1 VGTAAVVLS
10 ITACAGSTSSAGDA
24 PLPTIGLGSNDGSA
38 QVSGGADVRSI
49 GNSSIDTVVMI
60 GDSITV
66 GSKVELQAAYEALG
80 FSTIMIQ
87 AQGGKRMAI
96 SFGDNA
102 SGVSIAEFLVGIPA
116 ESVGDVDAEA
126 DTDGAEDGDAGADID
141 GAEDGDADS
150 DGAAPID
157 HSNELWVIALGTND
171 INQYANPAELAG
183 IVNEMLSIVP
193 AESGLIWVDTFWRA
207 EPEATAGIN
216 SIIEDRVINRGDSAV
231 AYWSAVADDEGNL
244 RTDGVH
250 PRDAGSLVFAS
261 TISDTIRTFLELE

>member
-1 VGTAAVVLS
+1 MAAVVLS
-10 ITACAGSTSSAGDA
+10 VTACAGSTSSAGDE
-24 PLPTIGLGSNDGSA
+24 PLPTIGLGSNDGSG
-38 QVSGGADVRSI
+38 QVTGGADVRSV

-66 GSKVELQAAYEALG
+66 GAKVELQEVYEALG

-102 SGVSIAEFLVGIPA
+102 SGVSIAEFLVGSPA
-116 ESVGDVDAEA
+116 ESAEGGDVDTDTAEDEA
-126 DTDGAEDGDAGADID
+126 DEGDAEID
-141 GAEDGDADS
+141 GAS
-150 DGAAPID
+150 PID

-244 RTDGVH
+244 RGDGVH